1 MAPVQQGI
9 GLLGGSFD
17 PIHNGHLD
25 IAQSFLD
32 SGYLSELWILLTP
45 APPHKEAD
53 GLSDY
58 DQRLEMLNAAFNDH
72 ERIRVRDVERQ
83 LPRPSYTVQTLA
95 HLTKKYPDQ
104 QFYLCIGQDSLADF
118 KQWKD
123 WQQILD
129 YCTLLVAKRPD
140 SHTKDLDPELASN
153 LHFIDHQPI
162 AISSTQVRQAV
173 AEGQDIS
180 ALVPNAVARII
191 EQSNLYQK

>member
-1 MAPVQQGI
+1 MVSAQQGI

-17 PIHNGHLD
+17 PIHNGHLA

-32 SGYLSELWILLTP
+32 SEYLSELWVLLTP
-45 APPHKEAD
+45 SPPHKEVER
-53 GLSDY
+53 LSNY
-58 DQRLEMLNAAFNDH
+58 DKRLEMLNEAFKGK
-72 ERIRVRDVERQ
+72 ERILVSDIERQ

-123 WQQILD
+123 WKQILD
-129 YCTLLVAKRPD
+129 YCKLLVARRPENN
-140 SHTKDLDPELASN
+140 TKDIDPELASN
-153 LHFIDHQPI
+153 LHFVDHQPI

-180 ALVPNAVARII
+180 TLVPSAVARII
-191 EQSNLYQK
+191 KKSNLYQK